1 MTPIR
6 RLPAAVVAATALCLV
21 AAAPSQARQH
31 ASATAIEQQAMCVT
45 CKIPLPEAQSPQAT
59 RERAFIKREVAAGL
73 TEAQVKRAMVA
84 EYGAAVL
91 GLPSTH
97 GFDLAVYI
105 IPPLLVLV
113 AVIALALTLP
123 QWRRRAREAQREAAG
138 GGGPTLS
145 PADIA
150 RLDQDL
156 ARFDL

>member
-1 MTPIR
+1 MALAPALTPGG
-6 RLPAAVVAATALCLV
+6 PASAVAA
-21 AAAPSQARQH
+21 QR
-31 ASATAIEQQAMCVT
+31 ASTTVIEKQAMCVT

-84 EYGAAVL
+84 EYGQAVL

-97 GFDLAVYI
+97 GFDLAAYVV
-105 IPPLLVLV
+105 PPIVV
-113 AVIALALTLP
+113 AFAAIALTLTLP
-123 QWRRRAREAQREAAG
+123 RWRRRARAAAAADAA
-138 GGGPTLS
+138 P
-145 PADIA
+145 PAVGAPSAADVA